1 MATDSEINKDMFL
14 EINANDSRN
23 QVKTVVKL
31 SKVWAEIADVRSDEM
46 PDVAR
51 LKNGGSTTDVSWLE
65 GKTTLSS
72 GSIGFSP
79 NPWSFGNGSINCSKL
94 WFQFQLKRSFSS
106 VVRSNSVS
114 YASECFRYTL
124 TGQILM
130 LFIWNLCTLC
140 IIEWNVVKDT
150 YFCFLQHLSAHAS
163 VRKPRLGTQ
172 FWRLWF

>member
-1 MATDSEINKDMFL
+1 MYSPVWVFDRRGDIIGRVRRVCSSSDGDFLMATDSEINKDMFL

-79 NPWSFGNGSINCSKL
+79 NPWSFGDGSINCSTL
-94 WFQFQLKRSFSS
+94 
-106 VVRSNSVS
+106 VS
-114 YASECFRYTL
+114 IS
-124 TGQILM
+124 
-130 LFIWNLCTLC
+130 
-140 IIEWNVVKDT
+140 
-150 YFCFLQHLSAHAS
+150 
-163 VRKPRLGTQ
+163 TQ
-172 FWRLWF
+172 KEF